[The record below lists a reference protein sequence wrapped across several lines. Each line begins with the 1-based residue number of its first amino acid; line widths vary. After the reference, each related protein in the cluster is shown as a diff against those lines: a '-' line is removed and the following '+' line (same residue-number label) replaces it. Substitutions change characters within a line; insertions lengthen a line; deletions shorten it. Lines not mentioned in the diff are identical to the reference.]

1 MFPRK
6 RFQNIK
12 ETSSYYRKTT
22 IYVPKKKVY
31 YEVFILTNWKRNQ
44 QCDR

>member
-1 MFPRK
+1 MVPKHQREYQF
-6 RFQNIK
+6 
-12 ETSSYYRKTT
+12 YRKTT
-22 IYVPKKKVY
+22 IYVPTKKVY